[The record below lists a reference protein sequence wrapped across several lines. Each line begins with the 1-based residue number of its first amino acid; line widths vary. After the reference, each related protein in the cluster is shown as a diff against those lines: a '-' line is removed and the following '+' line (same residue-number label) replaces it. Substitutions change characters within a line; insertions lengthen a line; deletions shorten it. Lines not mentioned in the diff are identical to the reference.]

1 MENKEINYIDFD
13 GVKYMVV
20 DIIDNYVYTCNLD
33 NKDDILVLEQ
43 KNIAGEVIFEEVE
56 NNVTAMQLFYE
67 KHKNLVNN
75 EN

>member
-33 NKDDILVLEQ
+33 DKEDILVLEQ
-43 KNIAGEVIFEEVE
+43 KNVDGEVIFEEVE
-56 NNVTAMQLFYE
+56 NNVPAMNLFYE
-67 KHKNLVNN
+67 KHKKLIND

>member
-33 NKDDILVLEQ
+33 NKEDILVLEQ
-43 KNIAGEVIFEEVE
+43 KNVGGEVIFEEVE
-56 NNVTAMQLFYE
+56 NNVYPMQIFYE
-67 KHKNLVNN
+67 KHKDLVTN